1 MKNALLSPT
10 VRSVNMKNF
19 LTENVRPHFIYSI
32 EIQPHYSQSS
42 RENAATSSGTYPLA
56 SYKEVPPLDMKTGH
70 EKVLDELSEKQL
82 EMWQETREA

>member
-32 EIQPHYSQSS
+32 ETEPHYGQSS
-42 RENAATSSGTYPLA
+42 RENATTSSGTYPLA
-56 SYKEVPPLDMKTGH
+56 SYKEVPSLDMKTGH

-82 EMWQETREA
+82 EMWKETSEA

>member
-42 RENAATSSGTYPLA
+42 RENATTSSGTLPLA
-56 SYKEVPPLDMKTGH
+56 SCNEVPRPPGGDEVAAETGN
-70 EKVLDELSEKQL
+70 EL
-82 EMWQETREA
+82 